1 MWHTRC
7 NTGRYTSTGTK
18 SFLKSGTKLICA
30 VSRRARPIDWLVH
43 KGKIWFFD
51 NYIIPLAKKLETC
64 GVFGVSSD
72 EYLSYAL
79 ENRHEWE
86 LVVGEEIVQS
96 MVEKC
101 NSQTN
106 EEQVTCPTVKHVAAE
121 EA

>member
-1 MWHTRC
+1 
-7 NTGRYTSTGTK
+7 
-18 SFLKSGTKLICA
+18 
-30 VSRRARPIDWLVH
+30 
-43 KGKIWFFD
+43 
-51 NYIIPLAKKLETC
+51 LAKKLETC